1 VSSGT
6 LHAFTVKDGRRNRP
20 QGENFKVHLELF
32 KASIVG
38 IALAVLSD
46 VTASSGTL
54 FIIAKFLVSTV
65 AILSLC
71 SGKTQGACLLVIL
84 LVAGRAIQL
93 TDAGDHILTA
103 SIWSGS
109 VGPLTPSLI
118 VCALLV
124 LQAFKNFKS
133 MPSGIFRFATI
144 WFAVVPTFAG
154 IAYGNFSDSYAR
166 NYFKTD
172 LRLPLMLFL
181 GWHVFSAVC
190 RADKSA
196 STKLIIS
203 FFGALLARHS
213 TNLLYSFSSVAG
225 TLTSAN
231 AISMCPAKG
240 LVITIF
246 YLGILGLLYTKK
258 TLLFSLASTCSLYML
273 LTYSSRHLYITALL
287 GIFALPKLVSKKQ
300 FVAGIP
306 VIFTV
311 FVAAL
316 FLLILIRPDTAH
328 YVYLRTSTFFDPA
341 RTTRGIAVDYNFF
354 SAIDPVRYAEIL
366 NIVHQSF
373 TKGSILWGQG
383 YGGWFPESIAPLHV
397 DLKNAYPPEQL
408 SSGRFF
414 YAHDF
419 PPHIYLK
426 YGFTGLLILILL
438 WVKPIRHALTEL
450 RINAARLNSAERTL
464 WLLNAA
470 LICTVPTAILS
481 LWWSGKGCVLT
492 GLILALLSATP
503 HFGLRKKE
511 VQEPSVALKT
521 AT

>member
-1 VSSGT
+1 MLKAMVWGIT
-6 LHAFTVKDGRRNRP
+6 LV
-20 QGENFKVHLELF
+20 
-32 KASIVG
+32 
-38 IALAVLSD
+38 VLSD
-46 VTASSGTL
+46 VTATSGML
-54 FIIAKFLVSTV
+54 FVLARSIVFAT
-65 AILSLC
+65 AILSLVL
-71 SGKTQGACLLVIL
+71 GKTKGACLLIIL

-93 TDAGDHILTA
+93 TEAGDGISLA
-103 SIWSGS
+103 SIWTGS

-118 VCALLV
+118 VCIFLV
-124 LQAFKNFKS
+124 LHAIKNLKS
-133 MPSGIFRFATI
+133 MPHGIFRIAII
-144 WFAVVPTFAG
+144 WFTVVPTLAG

-166 NYFKTD
+166 NYFKSD

-181 GWHVFSAVC
+181 AWYVFSTVC
-190 RADKSA
+190 QADKSA
-196 STKLIIS
+196 SAKLIIS
-203 FFGALLARHS
+203 FFGVLFARH
-213 TNLLYSFSSVAG
+213 TINLLYSINSAG
-225 TLTSAN
+225 DTFTSAN

-300 FVAGIP
+300 FVAVIP
-306 VIFTV
+306 VISTV
-311 FVAAL
+311 FVVAL

-341 RTTRGIAVDYNFF
+341 RTTRGVAVDYNFF

-426 YGFTGLLILILL
+426 YGFTGLLILILI

-450 RINAARLNSAERTL
+450 RINTAHLNSAERTL

-511 VQEPSVALKT
+511 VQEPSIALMT